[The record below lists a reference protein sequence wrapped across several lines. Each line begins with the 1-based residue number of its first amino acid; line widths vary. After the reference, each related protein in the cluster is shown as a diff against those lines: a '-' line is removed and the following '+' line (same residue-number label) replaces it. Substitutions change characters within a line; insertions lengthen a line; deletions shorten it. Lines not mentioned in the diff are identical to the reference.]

1 MKKGLLLIAAIIFIA
16 FNSNAQLATETFDSG
31 LPTGWQT
38 VTPTFASFNTNWH
51 GSDHEGSFFMR
62 ASSYSGGNHATEQWL
77 VSSSFSTV
85 GYTSLSLTFDND
97 KANYPGND
105 LQVFVSSNFAGDS
118 ASFSSATWVEVT
130 GLNLSS
136 GDYTVVTSTSDI
148 SSVVGNDNVYVAFK
162 YTSTD
167 SEGAVWDVDNVQV
180 TGVASVNNIKTS
192 TKLFPNPASSIL
204 NIKSEVNI
212 SNITV
217 SNVIG
222 QRVLTVNSINSNN
235 YKLNV
240 ENLNNGVYL
249 ININNVDG
257 TSGVAKFVKK

>member
-16 FNSNAQLATETFDSG
+16 FNSNAQLANETFDAG
-31 LPTGWQT
+31 LPSGWLT

-77 VSSSFSTV
+77 VSPSFSTM
-85 GYTSLSLTFDND
+85 GFNSLSFSFDND

-105 LQVFVSSNFAGDS
+105 LQAYMSSDFAGDS
-118 ASFSSATWVEVT
+118 ASFTSATWVEIT
-130 GLNLSS
+130 GLTLSS

-148 SSVVGNDNVYVAFK
+148 SSVVGNANVYVAFK

-167 SEGAVWDVDNVQV
+167 SEGAVWDVDNVTV
-180 TGVASVNNIKTS
+180 TGVASVNDITTS
-192 TKLFPNPASSIL
+192 TKLFPNPASSVL
-204 NIKSEVNI
+204 NIQSEVNI

-217 SNVIG
+217 ANVIG
-222 QRVLTVNSINSNN
+222 QKV
-235 YKLNV
+235 LNV
-240 ENLNNGVYL
+240 NNVNADNYRLELNALTNGVYL

-257 TSGVAKFVKK
+257 TSNVAKFVKK